1 MNSLFLSYFI
11 QKPESD
17 VEKAKEKEKEEKEN
31 DSGSISISLSLS
43 PTTSEDYEVVDLPDP
58 VVTMSSGLAR

>member
-1 MNSLFLSYFI
+1 MNSLFLPNFV
-11 QKPESD
+11 QKSD
-17 VEKAKEKEKEEKEN
+17 IDKDKDKEKEN
-31 DSGSISISLSLS
+31 DSGSISLSLS

>member
-1 MNSLFLSYFI
+1 MD
-11 QKPESD
+11 K
-17 VEKAKEKEKEEKEN
+17 N
-31 DSGSISISLSLS
+31 DSGSISLSLS

>member
-1 MNSLFLSYFI
+1 LILPYFI
-11 QKPESD
+11 QKSD
-17 VEKAKEKEKEEKEN
+17 IDKDKEKEKEKEN
-31 DSGSISISLSLS
+31 DSGSISLSLS